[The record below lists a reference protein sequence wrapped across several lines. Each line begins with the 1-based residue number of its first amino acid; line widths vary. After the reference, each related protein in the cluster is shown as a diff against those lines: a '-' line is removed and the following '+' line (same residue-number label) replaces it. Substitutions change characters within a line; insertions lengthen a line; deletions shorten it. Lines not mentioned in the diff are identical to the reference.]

1 MKEKVTIRDIAERA
15 GTSKNYSLFFLNG
28 KANKMSEEAKEKT
41 CKTHVVADDVTSDV
55 LRDLLYNELPSSL
68 SSTASYYREF
78 IWH

>member
-1 MKEKVTIRDIAERA
+1 
-15 GTSKNYSLFFLNG
+15 
-28 KANKMSEEAKEKT
+28 MSEEAKEKT
-41 CKTHVVADDVTSDV
+41 CKTHVVADNVTSDV